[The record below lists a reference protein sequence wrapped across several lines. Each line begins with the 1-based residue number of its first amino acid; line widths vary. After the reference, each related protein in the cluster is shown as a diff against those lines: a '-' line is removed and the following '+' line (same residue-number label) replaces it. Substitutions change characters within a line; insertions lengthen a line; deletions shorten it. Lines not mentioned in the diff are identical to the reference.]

1 MKNKDSISLTLTEN
15 GGFILDVPTTEI
27 VGKFVYGS
35 GAHCYTTIEGLLAKL
50 IDIANQTRGPYP
62 YARKEITKFSLTY
75 KGDDD
80 DEM

>member
-1 MKNKDSISLTLTEN
+1 MKNKDSISLTLTAN
-15 GGFILDVPTTEI
+15 GGFILDVPDEI

-35 GAHCYTTIEGLLAKL
+35 GAHCYKDIEGLLAKL
-50 IDIANQTRGPYP
+50 IDIVNQTRGPYS
-62 YARKEITKFSLTY
+62 YSRKEITKFSLTY